1 MAKNNAASSAPHS
14 RMPKAGV
21 QYPKGRDKA
30 DLIARMRRA
39 FAKVRIKHDA

>member
-1 MAKNNAASSAPHS
+1 MAKNRAVRS

-21 QYPKGRDKA
+21 QYPKGDEKA

-39 FAKVRIKHDA
+39 FRKIRVKQVA